1 MYIDLILT
9 LLIVAVG
16 YYMATDTRRNNFESR
31 GAKKLSGAK
40 K

>member
-16 YYMATDTRRNNFESR
+16 YWLATDTRRNNFHGS